1 MKKLFVIFLVSLFLF
16 SCSVSQLTD
25 AMGKMGQNVMGDYVN
40 TEAVDEVKNS
50 ATTVTPQ
57 KINPEGGNPEI
68 PIIKDNKGN
77 SIKVDL
83 GDSTVTSI
91 LPGLS
96 DEVKNNII
104 EATSSDGGAK
114 NLAETLKNTSIDKE
128 ETIIAAKGTAK
139 VLSAVLGKII
149 DPETEGTLSE
159 ESYKDAKDAID
170 TLKENLITIAS
181 DDSKVTASDVIA
193 LQAVTSLVS
202 QITSYVNTD
211 ATTGEITS
219 VEISESKKT
228 DLVANA
234 LETVTVIQAINP
246 ASIISSDELETLIKA
261 LVKSEDSSRSFDIEL
276 KYADAI
282 RNVYSIY
289 KTLFGEEGIN
299 KSKVSVM
306 SLYSGAFDI
315 YAGLSDSENLSGQV
329 ADIDRIVQYA
339 LSTLFAQAEYEYSK
353 VASEVFKGNYPQ
365 TLVEL
370 IKLTVANNE
379 WIENSD
385 ITATQFDDSF
395 VEFNDDCDFKD
406 LAYKILPSMVS
417 SGNTIVKLAD
427 KIDLTSFGLETKKIR
442 NLPIYL
448 ADPKDDF
455 DWNQEVK

>member
-50 ATTVTPQ
+50 ATAVTPQ
-57 KINPEGGNPEI
+57 KINSEGDKTEI
-68 PIIKDNKGN
+68 TIIKDNKGN

-83 GDSTVTSI
+83 GDSAVTSI
-91 LPGLS
+91 LPSLS
-96 DEVKNNII
+96 DDVKNNII

-114 NLAETLKNTSIDKE
+114 NLAETLNNEKNVNEDTKA
-128 ETIIAAKGTAK
+128 AAKGTAT
-139 VLSAVLGKII
+139 VLSLVLKDMTKDGDLKS
-149 DPETEGTLSE
+149 G
-159 ESYKDAKDAID
+159 ESKEAID
-170 TLKENLITIAS
+170 KLIGNLKSISSEDS
-181 DDSKVTASDVIA
+181 DVSAADVIA
-193 LQAVTSLVS
+193 LQAVTALVDEIAS
-202 QITSYVNTD
+202 SANVDGDGKISTVTISD
-211 ATTGEITS
+211 ADKLIAS
-219 VEISESKKT
+219 
-228 DLVANA
+228 A
-234 LETVTVIQAINP
+234 LDTVTVIQAINP

-315 YAGLSDSENLSGQV
+315 YAGLSDSKKLSGQV
-329 ADIDRIVQYA
+329 ADIDRIIQYA

-365 TLVEL
+365 KLADL
-370 IKLTVANNE
+370 IKLTVANNG

-385 ITATQFDDSF
+385 IIATQFDDSF

-442 NLPIYL
+442 NLPNYL
-448 ADPKDDF
+448 AEPKDDF
-455 DWNQEVK
+455 DWDQEVK